1 MESTL
6 GILILVAFA
15 GFIGYHIWQD
25 KKKDNVKVPA
35 PTPKPAPKKKAGGG
49 RPKSG
54 GGKTNLK

>member
-1 MESTL
+1 M
-6 GILILVAFA
+6 AFV

-25 KKKDNVKVPA
+25 KKKDEVPA
-35 PTPKPAPKKKAGGG
+35 PKPKPAPKKKAGGG

>member
-6 GILILVAFA
+6 GILIIVAFV

-25 KKKDNVKVPA
+25 KKKEDVPA
-35 PTPKPAPKKKAGGG
+35 PKPKPAPKKKAGGG